1 VSHFLLGDF
10 FIGGQLQLFWPLS
23 SNSFGFHQSGFLYI
37 GLSDPLNVAAELSLF
52 VLTLIV
58 LAKTG
63 DYKIFFKNDKTNLLL
78 LIPITTLL
86 LSTFTNYPFIMPL
99 FLVLPAIGL
108 PHLFFLALFTIPI
121 LILFYNTIKKM
132 LT

>member
-23 SNSFGFHQSGFLYI
+23 RGNFGFHQLGFLYI
-37 GLSDPLNVAAELSLF
+37 GLSDPLNIADELSMF
-52 VLTLIV
+52 ALTLIV
-58 LAKTG
+58 LAKTC

-86 LSTFTNYPFIMPL
+86 LSTFTNYPFTMPL
-99 FLVLPAIGL
+99 FLVLPTIGL

-121 LILFYNTIKKM
+121 IIIFYTTIKKA